1 MLFFVLIGIGLLDL
15 YLLINYNGTSLI
27 DIGEIDNNIVQ
38 YNQYNQYLH
47 QVEFANDFDPDF
59 HNRI

>member
-15 YLLINYNGTSLI
+15 YLLNNYNETSLI
-27 DIGEIDNNIVQ
+27 HIAEIDNNIVQ
-38 YNQYNQYLH
+38 YNQYLH
-47 QVEFANDFDPDF
+47 QVEFAADFGFDPDF